1 MGAGPVRPPQVRNKQ
16 YAYSVEVAAAKEL
29 SKIFGRIERVGSVGY
44 ASRGGADLVQSI
56 HPGGGQKPLVLVVTR
71 DRHQP
76 LLVTLSVHQLEEL
89 LELRMAGEGAL
100 LNHVPVVVQ
109 VKGRASTWIGRV
121 WRSLREATTSG

>member
-1 MGAGPVRPPQVRNKQ
+1 MGIGPARAPQTRSKQ
-16 YAYSVEVAAAKEL
+16 YGYSVEVAAAREL
-29 SKIFGRIERVGSVGY
+29 SKIFGRLERVGSVGY

-76 LLVTLSVHQLEEL
+76 LLVTLSVRQLEEL
-89 LELRMAGEGAL
+89 LDLRMAGEGAL

-109 VKGRASTWIGRV
+109 VKGRASSFIGRV
-121 WRSLREATTSG
+121 WRALREATSG